1 MDRFDCQ
8 FLMALATFVHL
19 QTFVINHG
27 TTSEASEVA
36 RLLSAAGQLSA
47 EARSALASALTEP

>member
-1 MDRFDCQ
+1 
-8 FLMALATFVHL
+8 MALATFVHL

-27 TTSEASEVA
+27 ITSEASEVA